1 MRSQWGAIAKPH
13 AKVLDLQH
21 PQVPPLGH
29 DPSNRKKKILFNI
42 SSFICG
48 TRTKFGIKIFENDMV
63 IEI

>member
-13 AKVLDLQH
+13 AKVLDNQH

-29 DPSNRKKKILFNI
+29 DPSNRKKILFNI

-48 TRTKFGIKIFENDMV
+48 ICTKFGIKIFENDMV